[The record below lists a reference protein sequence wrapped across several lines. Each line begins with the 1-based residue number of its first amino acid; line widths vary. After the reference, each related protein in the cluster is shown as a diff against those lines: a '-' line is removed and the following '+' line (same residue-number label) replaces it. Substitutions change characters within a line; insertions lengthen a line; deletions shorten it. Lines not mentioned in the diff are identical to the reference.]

1 LLALNLQPI
10 GKQGMSDQ
18 VASVIHI
25 HEDDWG
31 MRNLY
36 PIAARTEVANDLDAA
51 REAGER
57 NRDPSGIGW
66 TAVYMTRPPSTDY
79 REAGLMLAAA
89 AAALEPIMPRVKR
102 FYATAS
108 GAFGRATRDPFGS
121 YEEEAW
127 CFGRGAYCYMKLEVQ
142 GGLVE
147 RIWFDLSSS
156 DPADAAALRL
166 SIEAID
172 RLAPSLVADYS
183 LDAEGLV
190 ADPDFLNDYFQ
201 HLAATAA

>member
-1 LLALNLQPI
+1 
-10 GKQGMSDQ
+10 MSDQ
-18 VASVIHI
+18 VDSVIHI

-31 MRNLY
+31 MRSLY
-36 PIAARTEVANDLDAA
+36 PIAARSEVANDLDAA

-66 TAVYMTRPPSTDY
+66 TDVYMARPPSKDY
-79 REAGLMLAAA
+79 REAGLMLAVA

-102 FYATAS
+102 FCATAS
-108 GAFGRATRDPFGS
+108 GGFGREARDPVGF

-127 CFGRGAYCYMKLEVQ
+127 CFGRGAHCYIKLDVKED
-142 GGLVE
+142 LVE

-156 DPADAAALRL
+156 NPADAAALRL

-172 RLAPSLVADYS
+172 QLAPSVVADYS

-201 HLAATAA
+201 RLAAI

>member
-1 LLALNLQPI
+1 LLALNLQPM

-36 PIAARTEVANDLDAA
+36 PIVARSEVANDLDAA

-66 TAVYMTRPPSTDY
+66 TAVYLTRPPSTDY
-79 REAGLMLAAA
+79 REAGLTLAAA
-89 AAALEPIMPRVKR
+89 AAALEPIMPRVKALLR
-102 FYATAS
+102 N
-108 GAFGRATRDPFGS
+108 GLRCVWPRDARSLGS

-127 CFGRGAYCYMKLEVQ
+127 CFGRGEHCYIKLDVKDD
-142 GGLVE
+142 LVE

-156 DPADAAALRL
+156 DPADTAALRL

-172 RLAPSLVADYS
+172 QLAPSLIADYC
-183 LDAEGLV
+183 LDAGGLV
-190 ADPDFLNDYFQ
+190 ADPDFLNGYFQ
-201 HLAATAA
+201 RLTAA

>member
-1 LLALNLQPI
+1 
-10 GKQGMSDQ
+10 MSDR
-18 VASVIHI
+18 VDSVIHI

-36 PIAARTEVANDLDAA
+36 PIAARSEAVNDLHAA

-57 NRDPSGIGW
+57 NRPPSGLGW
-66 TAVYMTRPPSTDY
+66 TDVYVTRPPSTDY
-79 REAGLMLAAA
+79 REAGLMLAVA
-89 AAALEPIMPRVKR
+89 AAALGPIMPRVKH

-108 GAFGRATRDPFGS
+108 GGFGRETRDPFGS

-127 CFGRGAYCYMKLEVQ
+127 CFGRGAHCYMKLDVKDDLVQ
-142 GGLVE
+142 

-156 DPADAAALRL
+156 NPADAAALRM

-172 RLAPSLVADYS
+172 RLVPSLVADYS
-183 LDAEGLV
+183 LDAEGLA

-201 HLAATAA
+201 RLAATAA

>member
-1 LLALNLQPI
+1 
-10 GKQGMSDQ
+10 MSDQ

-36 PIAARTEVANDLDAA
+36 PIAARSQVADDLNAA

-57 NRDPSGIGW
+57 NRDPSGVGW
-66 TAVYMTRPPSTDY
+66 TDVYITRPPSTDY

-102 FYATAS
+102 FYATAY
-108 GAFGRATRDPFGS
+108 GAFDRETRDPFGS

-127 CFGRGAYCYMKLEVQ
+127 CFGRGAHCYIKLDVKDD
-142 GGLVE
+142 LVE

-156 DPADAAALRL
+156 DPADTAALRL

-172 RLAPSLVADYS
+172 QLAPSLIADYS

-190 ADPDFLNDYFQ
+190 ADPDFLNGYFQ
-201 HLAATAA
+201 RLTAT